1 MRFYCPGCWND
12 FADDISRC
20 PRCGLDVRGFY
31 GSKDYFEKLVLAL
44 DHPEQGTP
52 IRAAWILGRLREP
65 RAVAH
70 LIGLVK
76 RTRDVYIARAA
87 VEALGEI
94 GTPEAIRF
102 LESLA
107 DHPARMVRE
116 AAQWMVS
123 QDKRP

>member
-12 FADDISRC
+12 FADDIRRC
-20 PRCGLDVRGFY
+20 PQCGLDVRGFY
-31 GSKDYFEKLVLAL
+31 KSKDYFEKLVLAL

-65 RAVAH
+65 RAVAA

-76 RTRDVYIARAA
+76 KTRDVYIARAA

-94 GTPEAIRF
+94 GTPEATRF
-102 LESLA
+102 LGSLA

-116 AAQWMVS
+116 AAESVLAK
-123 QDKRP
+123 DKRS